1 MTSETILHIDTER
14 GWRGGQN
21 QVYLLHRG
29 LVRAGAGSLV
39 LARRGQPLAV
49 RCAQE
54 GLPVLAVGSGPLF
67 ALRAARAARNSRAA
81 IIHAH
86 ASAAHGIARLAVV
99 GRSTPLVVTRRV
111 DFTLKTGAAARWK
124 YGPRVTRFA
133 AISRAVAGILE
144 AGGVDATRIVVIPSG
159 VEPQPAT
166 PNRDGLPA
174 ERLLVLCAAAFVEH
188 KGHRHLLDAW
198 RLVEDRGVPAT
209 LLLAGSGDLEPALR
223 TQAKSLDLHHVQFL
237 GWRDDLPRLWAA
249 VDVAVMASLE
259 EGLGT
264 ALIDAQLAGLPVVAT
279 TAGGIPEVV
288 ADGLSGLLAPPA
300 DPEALAQR
308 LLRVLADPSLRT
320 QLSAGARAHANGFLA
335 SSMVAKYQALYAELL
350 GQPPTRQP
358 PTAPK

>member
-1 MTSETILHIDTER
+1 MPTVLHIDTER

-29 LVRAGAGSLV
+29 LVRAGVDSLV
-39 LARRGQPLAV
+39 LARRGQPLAR
-49 RCAQE
+49 RCIDE
-54 GLPVLAVGSGPLF
+54 GLPVLEVASGPLF
-67 ALRAARAARNSRAA
+67 ALRATLAARGARPAL
-81 IIHAH
+81 IHAH
-86 ASAAHGIARLAVV
+86 ASAAHGIARLAVS
-99 GRSTPLVVTRRV
+99 GRGTPLVVTRRV
-111 DFTLKTGAAARWK
+111 DFALKTGIAARWK

-144 AGGVDATRIVVIPSG
+144 AGGVEAARIVVIPSG

-166 PNRDGLPA
+166 PNREGLPA
-174 ERLLVLCAAAFVEH
+174 ERLLVLCAAAFVAH
-188 KGHRHLLDAW
+188 KGHQHLLDAW
-198 RLVEDRGVPAT
+198 RIVEERGVPAT
-209 LLLAGSGDLEPALR
+209 LLLAGNGDLEASLR
-223 TQAKSLDLHHVQFL
+223 TQARELGLHHVQFL

-288 ADGLSGLLAPPA
+288 ADGISGLLAPPA

-308 LLRVLADPSLRT
+308 LLRTLTDQPLRA
-320 QLSAGARAHANGFLA
+320 QLSAGARTHANGFLA
-335 SSMVAKYQALYAELL
+335 GAMVARYQTLYADLL
-350 GQPPTRQP
+350 GKPS
-358 PTAPK
+358 A

>member
-1 MTSETILHIDTER
+1 MKGRLLHLDTER

-29 LVRAGAGSLV
+29 LRAAGIDSTV
-39 LARRGQPLAV
+39 LCRAGQPLA
-49 RCAQE
+49 RRLEDE
-54 GLPVLAVGSGPLF
+54 GLPLLAVRSGPAF
-67 ALRAARAARNSRAA
+67 ALRAVLAARAFHADVV
-81 IIHAH
+81 HAH
-86 ASAAHGIARLAVV
+86 ASAAHGIARLAVI
-99 GRSTPLVVTRRV
+99 GRSSPMIVTRRV
-111 DFTLKTGAAARWK
+111 DFALKTGFAARWK

-133 AISRAVAGILE
+133 AISRAVAGILA
-144 AGGVDATRIVVIPSG
+144 AGGVDAARISIIPSG
-159 VEPQPAT
+159 VEPQPAA
-166 PNRDGLPA
+166 PNREGLPA
-174 ERLLVLCAAAFVEH
+174 ERLLVLCAAAFVTH

-198 RLVEDRGVPAT
+198 RIVEGRGVPAT

-223 TQAKSLDLHHVQFL
+223 AQAAELELRHVQFL

-264 ALIDAQLAGLPVVAT
+264 SLIDAQLAGLPVVAT

-288 ADGLSGLLAPPA
+288 ADGASGLLAPPA

-308 LLRVLADPSLRT
+308 LLRVLTDQPLRA

-335 SSMVAKYQALYAELL
+335 SAMVARYTSLYAELL
-350 GQPPTRQP
+350 GKPS
-358 PTAPK
+358 A